1 MKIEISEKKFPTNKD
16 VKLSYIPENSE
27 TYVYKLYKD
36 GKVIDEKELK
46 VESLNLNLVESG
58 TYVLEIRKVNEN
70 NKIEKVKTQE
80 IIIDKEAPEII
91 IKNEKISIFKGEKID
106 ITKDVKVSDNYTED
120 ITYTT
125 NYKDLNLS
133 KIGNHTLEY
142 KVMDEA
148 GNITSKEVMIEVS
161 SKGTILMFQ
170 SSIIV
175 ICVIILMFVLKF
187 IKGISLEQRI
197 SPYAICH
204 DDDLE
209 DSIFDNII
217 HVYTNIQ
224 HKLSSILDKS
234 SLMTKLS
241 KKYSKYV
248 PLTDNHLKEIDF
260 ISDKIVLG
268 LLVMIVSFVSQVF
281 KLRILM
287 PHEMLIPFIIGFF
300 IVDVYYAI
308 KYAIYYKQLENDL
321 LQAVMIMNNA
331 FKAGKSIV
339 QAVSLVADE
348 LDSVVGREFNKMLV
362 ELNFGL
368 DVNVVFERF
377 SERIKLKEAEYLT
390 SSLSI
395 LNQTGGDIVKIFNT
409 IEKTM
414 IEKRKL
420 GLELEALTASS
431 KIILYVLIIVPILFI
446 GFISMI
452 DPTYFSPF
460 FESSFGLAI
469 FAIVV
474 ILYMIYIYIVNKL
487 MKVRM

>member
-16 VKLSYIPENSE
+16 LKISYVPENSE
-27 TYVYKLYKD
+27 TYIYKLYKD

-46 VESLNLNLVESG
+46 LESLNLNLVESG
-58 TYVLEIRKVNEN
+58 TYVLEIRKTNSN
-70 NKIEKVKTQE
+70 NKIEKIKTEE
-80 IIIDKEAPEII
+80 IIIDKEVPEII
-91 IKNEKISIFKGEKID
+91 IKNDKISIYKGEKID
-106 ITKDVKVSDNYTED
+106 ITKDIKISDNYTKD
-120 ITYTT
+120 ITYET
-125 NYKDLNLS
+125 NYEDLNLS
-133 KIGNHTLEY
+133 KIGKHNLEY
-142 KVMDEA
+142 KVIDEA
-148 GNITSKEVMIEVS
+148 GNIATKEVIIEVS
-161 SKGTILMFQ
+161 SKSTLLMYQ
-170 SSIIV
+170 SSII
-175 ICVIILMFVLKF
+175 ILVIIFLLFVLKF
-187 IKGISLEQRI
+187 IKTIQLEERI
-197 SPYAICH
+197 SPFAISH
-204 DDDLE
+204 DDDLD
-209 DSIFDNII
+209 DSVFDNLINI
-217 HVYTNIQ
+217 YSKIQ
-224 HKLSSILDKS
+224 HKLSSILEKS
-234 SLMTKLS
+234 SLMIKLS
-241 KKYSKYV
+241 KRYSKYV

-268 LLVMIVSFVSQVF
+268 FLIVIVTFASQIL
-281 KLRILM
+281 KLNILM
-287 PHEMLIPFIIGFF
+287 PYELIIPFIIGFL
-300 IVDVYYAI
+300 IIDVYYSI

-339 QAVSLVADE
+339 QAVSLVAEE

-395 LNQTGGDIVKIFNT
+395 LNQTGGDIVKIFNS

-414 IEKRKL
+414 IEKRKIS
-420 GLELEALTASS
+420 LELDALTASS
-431 KIILYVLIIVPILFI
+431 KIILYVLFIVPILFI
-446 GFISMI
+446 GFITMI

-474 ILYMIYIYIVNKL
+474 ILYLIYIFIVNKL

>member
-1 MKIEISEKKFPTNKD
+1 
-16 VKLSYIPENSE
+16 
-27 TYVYKLYKD
+27 
-36 GKVIDEKELK
+36 
-46 VESLNLNLVESG
+46 
-58 TYVLEIRKVNEN
+58 
-70 NKIEKVKTQE
+70 
-80 IIIDKEAPEII
+80 
-91 IKNEKISIFKGEKID
+91 
-106 ITKDVKVSDNYTED
+106 
-120 ITYTT
+120 
-125 NYKDLNLS
+125 
-133 KIGNHTLEY
+133 
-142 KVMDEA
+142 
-148 GNITSKEVMIEVS
+148 
-161 SKGTILMFQ
+161 
-170 SSIIV
+170 
-175 ICVIILMFVLKF
+175 
-187 IKGISLEQRI
+187 
-197 SPYAICH
+197 
-204 DDDLE
+204 
-209 DSIFDNII
+209 
-217 HVYTNIQ
+217 
-224 HKLSSILDKS
+224 
-234 SLMTKLS
+234 
-241 KKYSKYV
+241 
-248 PLTDNHLKEIDF
+248 
-260 ISDKIVLG
+260 
-268 LLVMIVSFVSQVF
+268 MIVSFASQVF

-431 KIILYVLIIVPILFI
+431 KIILYVLIVVPILFI

-469 FAIVV
+469 FTIVV

>member
-1 MKIEISEKKFPTNKD
+1 MKIDVSEKKFPTNKD

-58 TYVLEIRKVNEN
+58 TYVLEIRKVNSN
-70 NKIEKVKTQE
+70 NKIEKIKTEE
-80 IIIDKEAPEII
+80 IVIDKEAPEIV
-91 IKNEKISIFKGEKID
+91 IKKEKISIYKGEKID
-106 ITKDVKVSDNYTED
+106 ITKDVKISDNYSKD
-120 ITYTT
+120 ITYET

-133 KIGNHTLEY
+133 KIGSHRLEY
-142 KVMDEA
+142 KVIDEA
-148 GNITSKEVMIEVS
+148 GNIATKEVTIEVA
-161 SKGTILMFQ
+161 SKKTLLMYQ
-170 SSIIV
+170 SSII
-175 ICVIILMFVLKF
+175 ILCVIFLLFVLKF
-187 IKGISLEQRI
+187 IKGIMLEERI
-197 SPYAICH
+197 APFAISH
-204 DDDLE
+204 DDDLD
-209 DSIFDNII
+209 DSIFDNLIKI
-217 HVYTNIQ
+217 YTNFQ
-224 HKLSSILDKS
+224 HKLSNILEKS
-234 SLMTKLS
+234 SLITGLS
-241 KKYSKYV
+241 KRYAKYV

-268 LLVMIVSFVSQVF
+268 IIVMLITFASQIF

-287 PHEMLIPFIIGFF
+287 PYELIVPFIIGFF

-308 KYAIYYKQLENDL
+308 KYAIYYRQLENDL

-339 QAVSLVADE
+339 QAVSLVAEE

-409 IEKTM
+409 IEKSM

-452 DPTYFSPF
+452 NPTYFSPF